1 MVGVVVGVAV
11 VVAVVV
17 VVVVAVA
24 VAVAVGVMVGVMVV
38 VAVGVMVGV
47 GVGVVVVVVVMIK
60 TPRRLSCQRGGEY
73 WIVNLKDSLTPTHHA
88 RYHWAAKNESS
99 PLRTGQHR

>member
-1 MVGVVVGVAV
+1 MVVVGVG
-11 VVAVVV
+11 VAVG
-17 VVVVAVA
+17 VVVAVA
-24 VAVAVGVMVGVMVV
+24 
-38 VAVGVMVGV
+38 VGV
-47 GVGVVVVVVVMIK
+47 GVGVVVGVGVGVAVVVMIK